1 LKEIAE
7 RVRILIKG
15 EMKNTT
21 KVVSVTLFFSVFIIF
36 ISCVQ
41 KQEKVERIIEDGVEV
56 VVNHIEPYKIKGEPS
71 TFNLEEEFIIDT
83 EKDEITDIGLVD
95 IDNFDVDSEGNIFLS
110 GRRNKENFIFK
121 FDKNGH
127 FVTSFGRRGQGPGEI
142 SNVMLLIVTDL
153 DEIAISGVTKVLI
166 FDKKGELIKE
176 TRKDKNLQ
184 NLIPLKN
191 ENFLII
197 KTFMDSTDFST
208 VISADLYTSKLAEI
222 KELDRVKIESP
233 IKGKGINAIPPYL
246 FWSVLENNIY
256 IGNTETDYEIQIYD
270 LEGNLLRKIRKEYQP
285 VQISEEDME
294 KIKKRIERYP
304 EEIRKKV
311 YIPKHMPP
319 FQDIFSD
326 DLGRLYVKTYEQGET
341 PEYVYDIFNPEGIFI
356 GRKSL
361 MDQQVKANRDCL
373 YCLREKESGYK
384 ELIVYKMRWD

>member
-1 LKEIAE
+1 MKKLIYLAL
-7 RVRILIKG
+7 IL
-15 EMKNTT
+15 
-21 KVVSVTLFFSVFIIF
+21 SIF
-36 ISCVQ
+36 LCCAP
-41 KQEKVERIIEDGVEV
+41 KQEKVEKIIEDGVEIV
-56 VVNHIEPYKIKGEPS
+56 LNHIEPYKIKGEPS

-83 EKDEITDIGLVD
+83 EKDEIADIGLVD

-127 FVTSFGRRGQGPGEI
+127 FVTSFGRRGQGPSEI

-153 DEIAISGVTKVLI
+153 DEIAISGVTKILI

-176 TRKDKNLQ
+176 TQKDKNLQ
-184 NLIPLKN
+184 NVIPLKN

-197 KTFMDSTDFST
+197 KTFMDRTDFSN
-208 VISADLYTSKLAEI
+208 VISVDLYTSKLEEI

-270 LEGNLLRKIRKEYQP
+270 LEGNLLRKIRREYQP
-285 VQISEEDME
+285 VPISEEDME
-294 KIKKRIERYP
+294 KIKKRTERYP

-319 FQDIFSD
+319 FQDIFTD
-326 DLGRLYVKTYEQGET
+326 DMGKLFVKTYEQGEKL
-341 PEYVYDIFNPEGIFI
+341 EFVYDIYNPEGIFI
-356 GRKSL
+356 GRRSIKG
-361 MDQQVKANRDCL
+361 QQVKANRDCL